1 MSKTAVVLFNLGGPD
16 SLAAVEPF
24 LFNLFSDPD
33 IFKIPIFGTQFARL
47 ISKFRAPK
55 VMKQYQHIGSNSP
68 INRWTE
74 TQRRMLELELKKE
87 NHDIDVYTGMRY
99 WTPLISLTASQIYSR
114 GYDKV
119 ILLPLYPHYS
129 KSTTGSSINEWN
141 RFFYGN
147 KDNVTLINNYCT
159 NETYI
164 EAVNQRIDQALEKFD
179 DSEKVD
185 IVFSAHGVPVSYI
198 KNGDPYNTHIN
209 STVEAIMSKRNHS
222 HTYHLCYQSKVGPV
236 KWLEPSTEDMLQKLG
251 LSGIQNI
258 VIVPISFASD
268 HIETLFEINVEYRH
282 VAHAYGIKK
291 FEMTEG
297 LNDSE
302 IFISALKNLVLKE
315 LGKN

>member
-33 IFKIPIFGTQFARL
+33 IFKIPFFGTQFARL

-74 TQRRMLELELKKE
+74 TQRRMLELELTKE
-87 NHDIDVYTGMRY
+87 NTEIDVFTGMRY
-99 WTPLISLTASQIYSR
+99 WTPLISLTASQIYIKK
-114 GYDKV
+114 YDRV

-129 KSTTGSSINEWN
+129 VSTTGSSVNEWN
-141 RFFYGN
+141 RFYFGDRE
-147 KDNVTLINNYCT
+147 KVTLINNYCT
-159 NETYI
+159 NKAYI
-164 EAVNQRIDQALEKFD
+164 DAVNERIDQALAKFD
-179 DSEKVD
+179 KSEKVEL
-185 IVFSAHGVPVSYI
+185 VFSAHGVPVSYI
-198 KNGDPYNTHIN
+198 KKGDPYNKHIT
-209 STVEAIMSKRNHS
+209 STVEAVMAKRNHS

-236 KWLEPSTEDMLQKLG
+236 KWLEPSTEDTMRKLG
-251 LSGIQNI
+251 LEGVKNI
-258 VIVPISFASD
+258 VVIPISFVSD
-268 HIETLFEINVEYRH
+268 HIETLYEIDVEYRH
-282 VAHAYGIKK
+282 VATMSGIKN
-291 FEMTEG
+291 FVMTEG

-302 IFISALKNLVLKE
+302 LFISALKELVLNE